1 MESIYLELHLR
12 SEYYLYIY
20 VCILCN
26 KKSFNGRLFVYP
38 NDAIVQRMIEFSVAR
53 TTTSK
58 GNRILLHGILYLASV
73 PDRNL
78 LPGYITLA
86 GGRLTGDSASGAFVY
101 LERAK
106 QNIVSSNLTSFHV
119 VPVHLLFLPFSVNCN
134 IFRCSFNYIHT
145 KGNLIFFF

>member
-1 MESIYLELHLR
+1 MADYLFIQMTQL
-12 SEYYLYIY
+12 S
-20 VCILCN
+20 
-26 KKSFNGRLFVYP
+26 
-38 NDAIVQRMIEFSVAR
+38 QRMIEFSVAR

-119 VPVHLLFLPFSVNCN
+119 VPVHLLFLTFSVNYN